1 MFHHAEQVKLIAH
14 NEICHLP
21 YTGISIGWGWG
32 EEDAGG
38 RGYVAPF
45 FYHTTTVARKY
56 IVKYNHIHHV
66 MQQRND
72 GGGIYTL
79 GMIPYTV
86 LRGNYIHDSVGK
98 PGGVYLDEGT
108 ANVEVTGNIRS
119 RRAKG
124 HELQQRPRERMEQNR
139 KGACSEHD
147 NYFDIR
153 PDEPQFPQ
161 AAAEAAGVGRDYD
174 DLLNPECRRPRSE
187 RR

>member
-1 MFHHAEQVKLIAH
+1 
-14 NEICHLP
+14 
-21 YTGISIGWGWG
+21 
-32 EEDAGG
+32 
-38 RGYVAPF
+38 
-45 FYHTTTVARKY
+45 
-56 IVKYNHIHHV
+56 
-66 MQQRND
+66 MQQGND
-72 GGGIYTL
+72 GGGIYTPA
-79 GMIPYTV
+79 MIPYTV
-86 LRGNYIHDSVGK
+86 LRGNYIHESVGK

-108 ANVEVTGNIRS
+108 ADVEVTGNIVHGVPK
-119 RRAKG
+119 AMNYNND
-124 HELQQRPRERMEQNR
+124 HANAWNQNR